1 MSFFPVYLFGA
12 MSTFALIFFLN
23 RKLSKALEEE
33 YKDAL
38 VLPENEWIGLPL
50 ALTLSLFGWVG
61 FLGVLIGS
69 LVADLVSTDKFRY
82 INAFFKHGRS
92 PKE

>member
-1 MSFFPVYLFGA
+1 MGFFPIYLSGAIATFG
-12 MSTFALIFFLN
+12 LIFFLN

-38 VLPENEWIGLPL
+38 VSPENEGIGLPFAL
-50 ALTLSLFGWVG
+50 ALSLLSWVG
-61 FLGVLIGS
+61 FFGVLIGS

-82 INAFFKHGRS
+82 INALFKHGRS